1 METQNNRVTLDQH
14 WAASASGDLEAE
26 HQIYD
31 DNVVC
36 EYQQSREVIRGRH
49 KDRGLNNFPTN

>member
-1 METQNNRVTLDQH
+1 METQKNRVVLDQH

-31 DNVVC
+31 DHGCPDGQHHGVS
-36 EYQQSREVIRGRH
+36 EWQGH
-49 KDRGLNNFPTN
+49 P

>member
-26 HQIYD
+26 RQIYD
-31 DNVVC
+31 D
-36 EYQQSREVIRGRH
+36 S
-49 KDRGLNNFPTN
+49 DRNGWKKVNSQTGC